1 MCYYLLLSY
10 IKYQTKYKYSL
21 LELTRVLKE
30 AIFLRVSLIDLLS
43 LKTKDLHKIRS
54 PSPQLTL
61 FQSKIFIGQ

>member
-1 MCYYLLLSY
+1 
-10 IKYQTKYKYSL
+10 
-21 LELTRVLKE
+21 LKE